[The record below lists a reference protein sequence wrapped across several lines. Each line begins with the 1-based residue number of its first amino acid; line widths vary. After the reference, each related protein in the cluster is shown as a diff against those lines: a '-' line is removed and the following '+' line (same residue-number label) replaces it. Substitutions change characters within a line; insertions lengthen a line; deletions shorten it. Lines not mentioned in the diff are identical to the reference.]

1 MWSSVSAVQS
11 GGESVNFKMT
21 TVDWDEVKRLAADFQ
36 KAQLSSTLQKLSER
50 NCVEIITKLIE
61 SKLLDVIFTNDGKEY
76 VTPQH
81 LGKEIKDELYI
92 HGGRISLVDL
102 AQVLNVNLSQVSKV
116 AAEIE
121 KHSKGL
127 KIILGQ
133 LIDKTYMNKIAEE
146 INDQLM
152 QHGSINVAELMV
164 HYNLPAE
171 FLQSLIEKELGKTI
185 LGKQDTQ
192 NFRIFYT
199 ESFIARNRAK
209 VRGAL
214 SAITKPTSLSA
225 VLGQCAVSERIFF
238 SVLDS
243 LQEMKEVP
251 GVVAGKQGTNSLY
264 VPTIYS
270 KSQNEWV
277 ENFYKQNG
285 YLEYDALTRLG
296 ISDPPNFVKRHFP
309 NENIVFLDSV
319 AVGATITDQLDAN
332 IEEAIATRSIVDISP
347 FLPSVFSDKDMEML
361 LKAVEKKLHNN
372 THVFA
377 NTVVMSVGF
386 LQSLSKS
393 FEAMA
398 EAKAREAV
406 ASGQWFQIIGESRIK
421 SKSTDVTIES
431 KGSKKE
437 ERRKKA
443 ATGKSGGGAQG
454 RETKTKSTKRK
465 YLQGR
470 NRDNDS
476 DDENPRAA
484 SEKMELKLV
493 SLEDI
498 KDEIIKDDNLAVV
511 DGLAEELALYLQPEI
526 NSYALSIVNQLA
538 QSNKTTNLSEVEE
551 RLNMFITNI
560 KIFDK
565 GIKHM
570 DKADQP
576 LLTKYLLKSLCTDFV
591 TELFKLAAQQNIL
604 QVPTNITTE
613 TRQKMLHD
621 FPEDIT
627 EPLNNAHKSLTGNS
641 IDDFLTS
648 AEAAMTAC
656 CLVLKKYDKKKEKPF
671 VSGHR
676 EALLEELNATQ
687 DPALALH
694 LVTSILFIAATQS
707 VLYMSGRHVSTVLS
721 FLQPHLQPSTVA
733 VLSKYHDMVLKSL
746 TSSDEA
752 EKLEINKELEA
763 GLAKI
768 KNFANDFKQQLKTD
782 KSQD

>member
-1 MWSSVSAVQS
+1 M
-11 GGESVNFKMT
+11 
-21 TVDWDEVKRLAADFQ
+21 
-36 KAQLSSTLQKLSER
+36 LS
-50 NCVEIITKLIE
+50 
-61 SKLLDVIFTNDGKEY
+61 
-76 VTPQH
+76 
-81 LGKEIKDELYI
+81 
-92 HGGRISLVDL
+92 
-102 AQVLNVNLSQVSKV
+102 
-116 AAEIE
+116 
-121 KHSKGL
+121 
-127 KIILGQ
+127 
-133 LIDKTYMNKIAEE
+133 
-146 INDQLM
+146 
-152 QHGSINVAELMV
+152 
-164 HYNLPAE
+164 
-171 FLQSLIEKELGKTI
+171 
-185 LGKQDTQ
+185 
-192 NFRIFYT
+192 
-199 ESFIARNRAK
+199 
-209 VRGAL
+209 
-214 SAITKPTSLSA
+214 
-225 VLGQCAVSERIFF
+225 
-238 SVLDS
+238 
-243 LQEMKEVP
+243 
-251 GVVAGKQGTNSLY
+251 
-264 VPTIYS
+264 
-270 KSQNEWV
+270 
-277 ENFYKQNG
+277 
-285 YLEYDALTRLG
+285 EYDALTRLG
-296 ISDPPNFVKRHFP
+296 ISDPPNFVKRHLP

-347 FLPSVFSDKDMEML
+347 FLPSVFSDKDREML

-406 ASGQWFQIIGESRIK
+406 ASGQWFQIIGESRMK
-421 SKSTDVTIES
+421 SKSADVTIEG

-476 DDENPRAA
+476 DDENPRAT

-538 QSNKTTNLSEVEE
+538 QSNKTTNLSEIEE
-551 RLNMFITNI
+551 RLNMFITNV

-733 VLSKYHDMVLKSL
+733 VLSKYHGTKYLITLMLY
-746 TSSDEA
+746 
-752 EKLEINKELEA
+752 KLIQCL
-763 GLAKI
+763 
-768 KNFANDFKQQLKTD
+768 
-782 KSQD
+782 

>member
-1 MWSSVSAVQS
+1 
-11 GGESVNFKMT
+11 MT

-76 VTPQH
+76 ITPQH

-102 AQVLNVNLSQVSKV
+102 AQVLNINLSQVSKV

-225 VLGQCAVSERIFF
+225 VFGQCAVSERIFF
-238 SVLDS
+238 SVLES

-421 SKSTDVTIES
+421 SKSADVTIES

-484 SEKMELKLV
+484 SDKMELKLV

-526 NSYALSIVNQLA
+526 NSHALSIVNQLA

-591 TELFKLAAQQNIL
+591 TELFKLAAQQNVL

-694 LVTSILFIAATQS
+694 LVTSILFIAATQG

>member
-1 MWSSVSAVQS
+1 
-11 GGESVNFKMT
+11 MT

-76 VTPQH
+76 ITPQH

-319 AVGATITDQLDAN
+319 AVGTTITDQLDAN

-398 EAKAREAV
+398 ETKAREAV

-421 SKSTDVTIES
+421 SKSADVTLEI

-476 DDENPRAA
+476 DDENPRAT

-493 SLEDI
+493 SLDDI

-576 LLTKYLLKSLCTDFV
+576 VLTKYLLKSLCTDFV

-604 QVPTNITTE
+604 QVPTNMTTE

-694 LVTSILFIAATQS
+694 LVASILFIAATQS

-733 VLSKYHDMVLKSL
+733 VLSKYHDIVLKSL